1 MTDKFNAFMM
11 TESDGV
17 KKASLTQLTEADLPD
32 QEVLIKISYSGLNYK
47 DGLAICGKGIAR
59 HFPMVGGIDLV
70 GSVIDGGQTEYAAGD
85 KVIVNGWGLSEVH
98 WGGFSQKQRVNP
110 DWLVRMP
117 SGFAQQ
123 ETLAI
128 GTAGYTAMLCV
139 LALQEQGVRPEDGE
153 ILVTGAA
160 GGVGS
165 VAISLLSS
173 LGYQV
178 AASTGRQETH
188 DYLRF
193 LGATDF
199 ISRNELSEAG
209 RPFQKERWAGAVDTV
224 GTTTLANVLSQTQYG
239 GVVTCCGLAG
249 GADLPASVLP
259 FILRNVHLIGVDS
272 VMASKERRQQAW
284 DRLESDLD
292 REKLAEMTT
301 VEPMSALPQLGPK
314 IVEGKIRGRVVI
326 DVNR

>member
-17 KKASLTQLTEADLPD
+17 REASLTQLTEADLPD
-32 QEVLIKISYSGLNYK
+32 EEVLIKISYSGLNYK

-59 HFPMVGGIDLV
+59 RFPMVGGIDLV
-70 GSVIDGGQTEYAAGD
+70 GSVIDGGQTEFAAGD

-117 SGFAQQ
+117 TGFAEQ
-123 ETLAI
+123 ETMAI

-139 LALQEQGVRPEDGE
+139 LALQEQGLKPEDGE

-178 AASTGRQETH
+178 VASTGRQETH

-193 LGATDF
+193 LGASDF
-199 ISRNELSEAG
+199 ISRNELSETG

-224 GTTTLANVLSQTQYG
+224 GTTTLANVLSQTQYD

-292 REKLAEMTT
+292 REKLAELTT
-301 VEPMSALPQLGPK
+301 VEPMSALPHLGPK
-314 IVEGKIRGRVVI
+314 IVEGKTRGRVVI